1 MKLYGTEDSPSY
13 WKYDFEGNF
22 TTVNEFANILVDMEP
37 RDIVIDYK
45 GVRVMKF
52 NFKLAIIL
60 K

>member
-45 GVRVMKF
+45 GVEGYE
-52 NFKLAIIL
+52 I
-60 K
+60 